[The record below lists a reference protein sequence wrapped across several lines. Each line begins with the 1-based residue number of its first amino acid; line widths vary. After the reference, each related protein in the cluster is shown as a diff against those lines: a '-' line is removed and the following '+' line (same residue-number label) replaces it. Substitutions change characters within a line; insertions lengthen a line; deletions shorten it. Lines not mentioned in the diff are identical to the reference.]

1 MALRGDPNRGLDPY
15 VGDTYRGALG
25 YDSHGNPIYAP
36 KSIIG
41 LTDVVDH
48 IDSGRRLPYGTD
60 KVITYGFYT
69 GQHYVGINNNP
80 HYFGEGQGYSPFSA
94 AQKAAATAAIGYWD
108 DLIPV
113 TFVNVG
119 EVKQSGW
126 AKGSAT
132 ILMANTTT
140 GPAQAWTYYP
150 GSDQGYQRFADDVWT
165 ATPDVNGSNAWLRF
179 GGYGNTTL
187 VHELGHSMGL
197 SHPGAYNFGPG
208 FSVTYGNGAEY
219 AQDSKE
225 YSIMSYWSDRET
237 NALVTTWNTF
247 LAGQPQTPMV
257 HDIYTMQQ
265 IYGADTHTREGNTT
279 YGFNSTAGKDVYNF
293 ALNPYPMLSIYDA
306 TGAHDKIDLSGF
318 TAGQFIDLHPGSFSS
333 IGAAPVSLTQVN
345 ADRAQWNTDSGSYA
359 TSDPNDPHGW
369 YYLPPI
375 STAAYNSLIASRLP
389 IIESRIEATTGVDG
403 INATEF
409 CNFSIAYGT
418 HIEDATG
425 GSARDLMWG
434 NDDANILSGLGGD
447 DVIKGFG
454 GNDTLIG
461 GDGNDTFVFSND
473 GSVDTIQDFQTGQD
487 KIDLSEMA
495 GVTAANVVYAAGQ
508 VQIDTNGD
516 TIADMFINSANV
528 VNAGDYIFHA

>member
-1 MALRGDPNRGLDPY
+1 MSVISDPNRGLDPY
-15 VGDTYRGALG
+15 AGNTYRG
-25 YDSHGNPIYAP
+25 
-36 KSIIG
+36 KIIAD
-41 LTDVVDH
+41 LPTVVQH

-60 KVITYGFYT
+60 KIVTYGFYT

-80 HYFGEGQGYSPFSA
+80 HYFGEGQGYTPFSA
-94 AQKAAATAAIGYWD
+94 TQKAAATAAIGYWD

-119 EVKQSGW
+119 DVNQSGW

-132 ILMANTTT
+132 ILFANTTT

-150 GSDQGYQRFADDVWT
+150 GSDQGYHRFADDVWT
-165 ATPDVNGSNAWLRF
+165 ATPDVNGSNGWLRF

-208 FSVTYGNGAEY
+208 FSVNYVNGAEY

-237 NALVTTWNTF
+237 NALVTTWNVF

-257 HDIYTMQQ
+257 HDIYTIQS
-265 IYGADTHTREGNTT
+265 IYGADPTTRTGNTT
-279 YGFNSTAGKDVYNF
+279 YGFNSNAGKAVYDFNQ
-293 ALNPYPMLSIYDA
+293 NPYPMLSIYDA
-306 TGAHDKIDLSGF
+306 SGAHDKIDLSGF
-318 TAGQFIDLHPGSFSS
+318 TVSQFIDLHPGSFSS
-333 IGAAPVSLTQVN
+333 IGGAAPTLAQVN
-345 ADRAQWNTDSGSYA
+345 ASRAQWNADSGSNPV
-359 TSDPNDPHGW
+359 DP
-369 YYLPPI
+369 YYLAPI
-375 STAAYNSLIASRLP
+375 AASDGNLATTGDYDLTVSRVNTITARIA
-389 IIESRIEATTGVDG
+389 ATTGVSG
-403 INATEF
+403 IAATEY
-409 CNFSIAYGT
+409 CNFSIAYDT

-425 GSARDLMWG
+425 GSARDLIWG

-454 GNDTLIG
+454 GDDTLIG
-461 GDGNDTFVFSND
+461 GDGNDNFVFVND
-473 GSVDTIQDFQTGQD
+473 GSLDTVQDFQTGFD
-487 KIDLSEMA
+487 KIDLHEVDGATA
-495 GVTAANVVYAAGQ
+495 GWVSYNAVSQQ
-508 VQIDTNGD
+508 VEIDTDHNGA
-516 TIADMFINSANV
+516 ADMFIHSDNA